1 MRKLQCASAEPRP
14 AAGGLAAGRYR
25 PPRPST
31 ARRGLR
37 LSRGGHHLRRRAR
50 RAGHHRQTR
59 HAAADHLARRRRARG
74 PKLARH
80 ELQKVPGRQLPD
92 LLYGDQPRLDPLRAR
107 RRRVARHAQLRRDVL
122 LGRRRRV
129 LDGARRDPV
138 RRARV
143 QEPAPAAVVARRRA
157 LRPLRPRPRPDAAGQ
172 AVPRRRPRAQLLR
185 PDAAAD
191 ADEHQPVVRRR
202 LGRRQPR
209 VPGGG
214 ADARRLGPQPR
225 PRRARPAARELPV
238 GRAALPGDGAT
249 RRAARRRPRLA
260 PHRSPRP
267 PAHSLVTPEGAHDC
281 RLPRRRPPT
290 RRSRKRSHT
299 SAARRTAASSASTR
313 SSHSPRK
320 ASP

>member
-1 MRKLQCASAEPRP
+1 MRELASTWRPGDREALARPKPQNCNAKSCAALIGVAAGSRRP
-14 AAGGLAAGRYR
+14 A
-25 PPRPST
+25 RPSS
-31 ARRGLR
+31 ARRGVR
-37 LSRGGHHLRRRAR
+37 LSRGGHHLRGRAR

-59 HAAADHLARRRRARG
+59 HAAADHLARRRWARG
-74 PKLARH
+74 PNQPRH
-80 ELQKVPGRQLPD
+80 ELGKVPGRQLPD
-92 LLYGDQPRLDPLRAR
+92 LLHGDQPRLDPLRAWR
-107 RRRVARHAQLRRDVL
+107 GRLAQHAQLRRDVL

-202 LGRRQPR
+202 LGRREPR

-214 ADARRLGPQPR
+214 ADARGLGPQPR
-225 PRRARPAARELPV
+225 PRRARPAACELPV

-249 RRAARRRPRLA
+249 RRAARRRPRL
-260 PHRSPRP
+260 PPLRSPRP
-267 PAHSLVTPEGAHDC
+267 PAHSLVTPGGAHDC
-281 RLPRRRPPT
+281 RVPRRRPPT
-290 RRSRKRSHT
+290 RRSL
-299 SAARRTAASSASTR
+299 
-313 SSHSPRK
+313 
-320 ASP
+320 